1 MIHTS
6 KQLKDKIRNI
16 SKSDSRIAQ
25 ALIRNFVME
34 RFLERVSVSKY
45 RDVFVLKGGML
56 VASLVGV
63 NLRSTMDID
72 TTVNELSISE
82 TNVRSIIN
90 EIIDIPIGDSVTF
103 KIDSCKEIMSDFEYP
118 GIRVIMSALLEKMK
132 QQFKI
137 DISTG
142 DIVTP
147 SAIEYEFKLM
157 FENRTIQ
164 LMTYNVETLLAE
176 KLQTILSRD
185 IANTRMRD
193 FYDIYTIIKEQ
204 KNALSKVTLVTAFE
218 TTCRKRGTIFTKHE
232 TNVVLSNLTNNPEM
246 MKRWNAFRE
255 DNYFVGDITWTD
267 TTEAVRTI
275 LHAVY

>member
-6 KQLKDKIRNI
+6 KQLKDKVRNI

-45 RDVFVLKGGML
+45 REIFVLKGGML

-82 TNVRSIIN
+82 NNVRSIIN
-90 EIIDIPIGDSVTF
+90 EIKDIPIGDGVTF

-204 KNALSKVTLVTAFE
+204 KNVLSKTTLVTAFE
-218 TTCRKRGTIFTKHE
+218 ATCRKRGTIFTKYE
-232 TNVVLSNLTNNPEM
+232 TNVVLSNLANDEEM
-246 MKRWNAFRE
+246 IKRWNAFRE

-267 TTEAVRTI
+267 ATEAVQTI
-275 LHAVY
+275 LHSVY

>member
-45 RDVFVLKGGML
+45 RHVFVLKGGML

-90 EIIDIPIGDSVTF
+90 EIIDIPIGD
-103 KIDSCKEIMSDFEYP
+103 
-118 GIRVIMSALLEKMK
+118 G
-132 QQFKI
+132 
-137 DISTG
+137 
-142 DIVTP
+142 
-147 SAIEYEFKLM
+147 
-157 FENRTIQ
+157 
-164 LMTYNVETLLAE
+164 
-176 KLQTILSRD
+176 
-185 IANTRMRD
+185 
-193 FYDIYTIIKEQ
+193 
-204 KNALSKVTLVTAFE
+204 VTLKSIYPQA
-218 TTCRKRGTIFTKHE
+218 
-232 TNVVLSNLTNNPEM
+232 
-246 MKRWNAFRE
+246 
-255 DNYFVGDITWTD
+255 
-267 TTEAVRTI
+267 I
-275 LHAVY
+275 L